1 MLKPKMIV
9 YLKYYEFEQ
18 IKRLSIFVSLLKK
31 DELKMNK
38 IIRKNVDDS
47 CVGDF
52 LYIDRNTAIS
62 EIDKIVEFLG
72 SNFIYKQIVNG
83 FPLILYCDDFKL
95 VREVELDSYLVKFG
109 QSYSNVS
116 KENFESRFTII
127 DETEYRL
134 CKKIEMLQKE
144 VCELKEK
151 LASVPNESQKIKDI
165 YENWRKF
172 VDPNRKWTPINP
184 NLRYVV
190 GDYPPYYVVDCVQTN
205 INK

>member
-1 MLKPKMIV
+1 
-9 YLKYYEFEQ
+9 
-18 IKRLSIFVSLLKK
+18 
-31 DELKMNK
+31 MNK
-38 IIRKNVDDS
+38 IIRKNADDS
-47 CVGDF
+47 CVGEF

-83 FPLILYCDDFKL
+83 FPLILYYDDFKL

-109 QSYSNVS
+109 QGYSNVS

-151 LASVPNESQKIKDI
+151 LARVPNESQKIEDRYK
-165 YENWRKF
+165 NWRKF
-172 VDPNRKWTPINP
+172 VDPNRKWEPVNP
-184 NLRYVV
+184 NSPYVI
-190 GDYPPYYVVDCVQTN
+190 GDYPPYYFIEYVTPN